1 MTSQILLSVCMHLIC
16 AYTCALRGLTTK
28 MRFCGYICKASPC
41 RFTESM
47 DPGNANVQCGEKE
60 VWYTLYSSYIIC
72 THTCILTWA
81 AYYRYISHSLHR
93 YHNVYTV
100 PSSVVS
106 ISCWSRSEFRIF
118 VRRFVPSPYVYKRR
132 QEELALW
139 KRLNKRKCKSQQTAF
154 EDGECVNNSPW
165 CWQLAVV
172 IPKSAFSRRSRRPNT
187 LQSATHTFG
196 GTRWRDKHQSAYQ
209 QIFFFQINFL
219 LSHHINFLSV
229 A

>member
-1 MTSQILLSVCMHLIC
+1 MCIYVCTSWTNDQDEVLWLHMQSFAMSFHWINGSRQRQRAVWRKRSLIHSIQQLYNLHAHMYFNMSSLLSL
-16 AYTCALRGLTTK
+16 Y
-28 MRFCGYICKASPC
+28 FS
-41 RFTESM
+41 FTSLLS
-47 DPGNANVQCGEKE
+47 QRI
-60 VWYTLYSSYIIC
+60 YS
-72 THTCILTWA
+72 T
-81 AYYRYISHSLHR
+81 
-93 YHNVYTV
+93 
-100 PSSVVS
+100 

-165 CWQLAVV
+165 WWQLAVV